1 MSPAIAHEHEQDLW
15 RSTYTTAEGW
25 SRDGVFSGHRSAAAP
40 ALAQNGATLFCV
52 HRGAR
57 QGVARNVPL
66 RWTSHTAVDVKGLLA
81 EVDEVKA
88 RYREGLPAADRASLD
103 ADLSRTTAAVD
114 AARRWTPDA
123 DLDHGNLAFH
133 TPAVAAYAGSVHAVH
148 HRFWDDGRGA
158 LGTTRRPADGPWEE
172 VRRQGDDHGPGRWP
186 GLAVFRGRLHLV
198 FAVDGAGGELG
209 GSTGGTVQHATL
221 AEDGAWVPVRH
232 GRGSARLAVVNAER
246 QQAPEAATMRPP
258 GNYALAE
265 HEGLLHLL
273 YRQEYDLRLWH
284 ATYDGDTW
292 SEAVALD
299 GLTSRRGASLASYDG
314 GLHAVYPSPD
324 SDLLCHAVHRDGVW
338 SAGEVIAGHESR
350 HDPALVAYVDVD
362 GSRSLILVHRGVDRS
377 APAAPRSGSTPPA
390 GVGGPAG
397 VEGPT
402 GEDYSSS
409 DGLTRAVHRITLR
422 PTASRGG
429 GGHAIEARWT
439 ATVEYRR
446 GPFWYEDEGSFSGEL
461 RLRRSDGGGA
471 GDGSG
476 VLAARSVRGEACGGR
491 YESTALFE
499 GLSPGTYEVALAD
512 GRKTN
517 GYWSSGGPDGAADP
531 AAAEIDLH
539 PVRTTLT
546 ITV

>member
-1 MSPAIAHEHEQDLW
+1 MSPALAHEQEQDLW

-40 ALAQNGATLFCV
+40 ALAQNGDSLLCV

-57 QGVARNVPL
+57 QGVARNIPL
-66 RWTSHTAVDVKGLLA
+66 RWTSHTPVDVKGLLA
-81 EVDEVKA
+81 AVDEVKGH
-88 RYREGLPAADRASLD
+88 YRASLSAADRASLD
-103 ADLSRTTAAVD
+103 VDLARTTAAVD

-123 DLDHGNLAFH
+123 DLGNGNLAFH
-133 TPAVAAYAGSVHAVH
+133 TPAVAAYEGSVYAVY

-158 LGTTRRPADGPWEE
+158 LGTARRPAGGPWEE
-172 VRRQGDDHGPGRWP
+172 VRKQDDHGHGPGRWP
-186 GLAVFRGRLHLV
+186 GLAVYRGRLHLV
-198 FAVDGAGGELG
+198 FAVNG
-209 GSTGGTVQHATL
+209 TGGGPEGSEGGIVQHATL
-221 AEDGAWVPVRH
+221 TEDGAWVPVRH

-246 QQAPEAATMRPP
+246 QEAPEAAIMRPP

-265 HEGLLHLL
+265 HDGLLHLL

-324 SDLLCHAVHRDGVW
+324 SDLLCHAVYRDGEW
-338 SAGEVIAGHESR
+338 SEGEVIAGHESR
-350 HDPALVAYVDVD
+350 HDPALVAYVDAD
-362 GSRSLILVHRGVDRS
+362 GGRSLILVHRGVDPS
-377 APAAPRSGSTPPA
+377 APPAQNTGLTPPA
-390 GVGGPAG
+390 QSTGLTPPAG

-422 PTASRGG
+422 RATSREG

-439 ATVEYRR
+439 VTAQYRR
-446 GPFWYEDEGSFSGEL
+446 GPFWYDDEGSLSGEL
-461 RLRRSDGGGA
+461 RLRGGVGN
-471 GDGSG
+471 G
-476 VLAARSVRGEACGGR
+476 VLGARSVRGDVSGGL
-491 YESTALFE
+491 YECTALFE
-499 GLSPGTYEVALAD
+499 DLSPGTYEVALVD
-512 GRKTN
+512 GRMTN
-517 GYWSSGGPDGAADP
+517 GYWSSGRPDRPADP

-546 ITV
+546 ITA